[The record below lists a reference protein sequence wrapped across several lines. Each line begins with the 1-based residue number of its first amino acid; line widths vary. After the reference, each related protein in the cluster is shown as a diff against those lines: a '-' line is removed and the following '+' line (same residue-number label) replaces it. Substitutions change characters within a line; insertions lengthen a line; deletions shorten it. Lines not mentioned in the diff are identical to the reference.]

1 MMSFKLAFKNMKK
14 NMKDYV
20 IYFLTL
26 ILGVAIF
33 YIFNSMDAQQA
44 SMVLSESK
52 RQIIELMLQVLG
64 IVSVFVTIVLG
75 FLIVYANNFL
85 VKRRKKEFGLYM
97 LLGMGKR
104 NISVILL
111 LETLLVGI
119 FSLVIGLIVGIFG
132 SQLMSIV
139 VAKMFEADLT
149 GFKFVFS
156 EDALIKTVMYFAII
170 YVLVMILN
178 IFSASKYKLIDLL
191 NASKKSEKVILRN
204 SFVSVFLFIVS
215 IIILGFAYYNAVT
228 GITKPVPN
236 DFLLAIGMG
245 IVGTFMFFYSLSGF
259 ALKLMQL
266 NKKWYLKNLNI
277 FVLRQ
282 TNSKINTTVFSM
294 SIICILLFFTICIF
308 SSAMSLNNSM
318 TSQLKE
324 NNPADITITKQYNL
338 PEKYI
343 SSNGNV
349 TIEYTKEERE
359 DSLIPIMESL
369 ENVGFDRSNF
379 KDYVEISEYMTEEIT
394 PKETLGKV
402 AEKVLTDFPALEVN
416 SPENVLKLSD
426 YNKLQKLYGRET
438 ETLADNEYIV
448 ICNYENMKVYRDEA
462 LKNKTVININGKEY
476 VPKYEEC
483 INTII
488 SISPQ
493 PIETGTIVLPD
504 DAVDENWKFYM
515 LLSAIYNGET
525 EDEKQK
531 IEDKLVE
538 VSSENDTVNT
548 AVFGNMSAFTKITN
562 YEASVGLS
570 ATVTFIGLYLGIIFL
585 ISSAAILALKEL
597 SDSSDNKER
606 YKVLRRIGADE
617 KMINKA
623 LLKQIGIFFILPLLV
638 AIIHSIFGLKVT
650 SILLAVFGKQDI
662 FLSVIFTAIFFVI
675 IYGSYFIATY
685 YGSKNI
691 IKEDN

>member
-26 ILGVAIF
+26 VLGVAIF

-259 ALKLMQL
+259 ALKLMPL

-379 KDYVEISEYMTEEIT
+379 KDYVEISEYRTEEIT

-448 ICNYENMKVYRDEA
+448 ICNYENMKIYRDEA
-462 LKNKTVININGKEY
+462 LKNKTAININGKEY

-650 SILLAVFGKQDI
+650 SIILAVFGKQDI
-662 FLSVIFTAIFFVI
+662 FLSVVLTAIFFVI

-691 IKEDN
+691 VKEDN

>member
-26 ILGVAIF
+26 VLGVAIF

-215 IIILGFAYYNAVT
+215 IIILGFAYYNAIT

-266 NKKWYLKNLNI
+266 NKNWYLKNLNI

-462 LKNKTVININGKEY
+462 LKNKTAINVNGKEY

-650 SILLAVFGKQDI
+650 SIILAVFGKQDI
-662 FLSVIFTAIFFVI
+662 FLSVVLTAIFFVI

-691 IKEDN
+691 VKEDN

>member
-26 ILGVAIF
+26 VLGVAIF

-215 IIILGFAYYNAVT
+215 IVILGFAYYNAIT

-266 NKKWYLKNLNI
+266 NKNWYLKNLNI

-462 LKNKTVININGKEY
+462 LKNKTAININGKEY

-662 FLSVIFTAIFFVI
+662 FLSVVLTAIFFVI

>member
-26 ILGVAIF
+26 VLGVAIF

-215 IIILGFAYYNAVT
+215 IIILGFAYCNAIT

-379 KDYVEISEYMTEEIT
+379 KDYVEISEYRTEEIT

-462 LKNKTVININGKEY
+462 LKNKTAININGKEY

-650 SILLAVFGKQDI
+650 SIILAVFGKQDI
-662 FLSVIFTAIFFVI
+662 FLSVVLTAIFFVI

-691 IKEDN
+691 VKEDN

>member
-26 ILGVAIF
+26 VLGVAIF

-379 KDYVEISEYMTEEIT
+379 KDYVEISEYRTEEIT

-462 LKNKTVININGKEY
+462 LKNKTAININGKEY

-650 SILLAVFGKQDI
+650 SIILAVFGKQDI
-662 FLSVIFTAIFFVI
+662 FLSVVLTAIFFVI

-691 IKEDN
+691 VKEDN

>member
-26 ILGVAIF
+26 VLGVAIF

-215 IIILGFAYYNAVT
+215 IVILGFAYYNAIT

-266 NKKWYLKNLNI
+266 NKNWYLKNLNI

-343 SSNGNV
+343 NSNGNV

-462 LKNKTVININGKEY
+462 LKNKTAINVNGKEY

-548 AVFGNMSAFTKITN
+548 VVFGNMSAFTKITN

>member
-1 MMSFKLAFKNMKK
+1 
-14 NMKDYV
+14 
-20 IYFLTL
+20 
-26 ILGVAIF
+26 
-33 YIFNSMDAQQA
+33 
-44 SMVLSESK
+44 
-52 RQIIELMLQVLG
+52 
-64 IVSVFVTIVLG
+64 
-75 FLIVYANNFL
+75 
-85 VKRRKKEFGLYM
+85 
-97 LLGMGKR
+97 
-104 NISVILL
+104 
-111 LETLLVGI
+111 
-119 FSLVIGLIVGIFG
+119 
-132 SQLMSIV
+132 
-139 VAKMFEADLT
+139 MFEADLT

-379 KDYVEISEYMTEEIT
+379 KDYVEISEYRTEEIT

-462 LKNKTVININGKEY
+462 LKNKTAININGKEY

-650 SILLAVFGKQDI
+650 SIILAVFGKQDI
-662 FLSVIFTAIFFVI
+662 FLSVVLTAIFFVI

-691 IKEDN
+691 VKEDN

>member
-26 ILGVAIF
+26 VLGVAIF

-215 IIILGFAYYNAVT
+215 IVILGFAYYNAIT

-462 LKNKTVININGKEY
+462 LKNKTAININGKEY

>member
-26 ILGVAIF
+26 VLGVAIF

-215 IIILGFAYYNAVT
+215 IIILGFAYYNAIT

-462 LKNKTVININGKEY
+462 LKNKTAINVNGKEY

-650 SILLAVFGKQDI
+650 SIILAVFGKQDI
-662 FLSVIFTAIFFVI
+662 FLSVVLTAIFFVI

-691 IKEDN
+691 VKEDN

>member
-26 ILGVAIF
+26 VLGVAIF

-52 RQIIELMLQVLG
+52 RQIIKLMLQVLG

-215 IIILGFAYYNAVT
+215 IVILGFAYYNAIT

-266 NKKWYLKNLNI
+266 NKNWYLKNLNI

-462 LKNKTVININGKEY
+462 LKNKTAININGKEY

-488 SISPQ
+488 SISTQ

-504 DAVDENWKFYM
+504 DVIDENWKFYM

-548 AVFGNMSAFTKITN
+548 VVFGNMSAFTKITN

>member
-26 ILGVAIF
+26 VLGVAIF

-215 IIILGFAYYNAVT
+215 IVILGFAYYNAIT

-266 NKKWYLKNLNI
+266 NKNWYLKNLNI

-462 LKNKTVININGKEY
+462 LKNKTAININGKEY

-650 SILLAVFGKQDI
+650 SIILAVFGKQDI
-662 FLSVIFTAIFFVI
+662 FLSVVLTAIFFVI

-691 IKEDN
+691 VKEDN

>member
-26 ILGVAIF
+26 VLGVAIF

>member
-26 ILGVAIF
+26 VLGVAIF

-215 IIILGFAYYNAVT
+215 IVILGFAYYNAIT

-266 NKKWYLKNLNI
+266 NKNWYLKNLNI

-462 LKNKTVININGKEY
+462 LKNKTAININGKEY

-488 SISPQ
+488 SISTQ

-504 DAVDENWKFYM
+504 DVIDENWKFYM

-548 AVFGNMSAFTKITN
+548 VVFGNMSAFTKITN